1 MQTGAVIV
9 AAGMSSR
16 MGDFKPM
23 LSIGSISIAQRVV
36 ATFLQA
42 GVTRIV
48 MFTGYQAQTLERH
61 LAGNGIVFLRNEK
74 YETTD
79 MFDSV
84 RIGLDYIKDK
94 CDRILF
100 TPVDIPLFTAET
112 VRALTD
118 SNAPLACPVCD
129 GMTGHPIMIASDL
142 VDPLLQ
148 DEGDGGLKGA
158 IERLGVPMEQIPVED
173 RGVLHDADTPED
185 YRTLLKFHNDQLIRP
200 VVKLSFARETEFFDS
215 NIATLLTLVDETHSV
230 RSACQRMQI
239 SYSSGWNAI
248 RRLETQLGMSLV
260 DRTQG
265 GPHGSRSELTK
276 SARKLLE
283 CYEQLSDALRRK
295 ADDMFSELRKMLRT
309 EEEPHLPEEKLPR
322 EP

>member
-1 MQTGAVIV
+1 MGICLGRGNLNRAV
-9 AAGMSSR
+9 
-16 MGDFKPM
+16 FKDNFWN
-23 LSIGSISIAQRVV
+23 
-36 ATFLQA
+36 FL
-42 GVTRIV
+42 
-48 MFTGYQAQTLERH
+48 L
-61 LAGNGIVFLRNEK
+61 
-74 YETTD
+74 
-79 MFDSV
+79 
-84 RIGLDYIKDK
+84 
-94 CDRILF
+94 C
-100 TPVDIPLFTAET
+100 
-112 VRALTD
+112 
-118 SNAPLACPVCD
+118 
-129 GMTGHPIMIASDL
+129 
-142 VDPLLQ
+142 
-148 DEGDGGLKGA
+148 
-158 IERLGVPMEQIPVED
+158 
-173 RGVLHDADTPED
+173 
-185 YRTLLKFHNDQLIRP
+185 P

-295 ADDMFSELRKMLRT
+295 ADDMFSELRKMLRA
-309 EEEPHLPEEKLPR
+309 EEEPHFPEETLPR